1 METKKT
7 KKILLAE
14 DDAVNQFIIEKMFAE
29 KEYDLYM
36 VNDGSEACNEFKK
49 NQYDLILMDINMPKV
64 DGIKATKKIRKKEK
78 KTGEHIPIIGITAYD
93 GIENKEDY
101 LAIGMDEF
109 LPKQLLPQNLKES
122 VNRFLV

>member
-29 KEYDLYM
+29 KEYDIFI